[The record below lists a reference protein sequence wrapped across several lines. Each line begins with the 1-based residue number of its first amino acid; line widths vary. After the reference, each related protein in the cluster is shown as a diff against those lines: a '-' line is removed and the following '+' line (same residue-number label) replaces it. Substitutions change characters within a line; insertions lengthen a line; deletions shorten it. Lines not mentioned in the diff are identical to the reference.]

1 MHNAR
6 LDRWAVA
13 LLTALLFSVPLLHS
27 PRIADPFELP
37 KESAVIVSALVLSL
51 LGILALGS
59 RSTSPAVP
67 RSIAVASGA
76 LLLCATV
83 AAVMSANRGLALWD
97 LARTV
102 ALVVVGW
109 GVARFV
115 RDPGHAAWLMRAVT
129 AAAALVSAG
138 TLAQVAVPGYGL
150 TIAGVSLLP
159 AVPAGATLGDPGLA
173 MQYLLLAAPLGLG
186 AAALA
191 RGLKRFLCAGALGL
205 LITALIYAGR
215 PEGWI
220 AAGMITLALL
230 ATRVARAFAT
240 GGGWRAL
247 TPDLGGGTL
256 RATLVPVAVVL
267 LVVAVSRMPGI
278 SSSGEPMAPLPHVG
292 LLAPTTG
299 DPAADRRAA
308 VQGTTALL
316 ALHPIGVG
324 PGYWRHAFLEVAWKR
339 VTASPFTLSHQ
350 AVHVGNSLLELAAE
364 FGVAGAVLFVALL
377 ILLLL
382 RAARTA
388 FRDPGPT
395 GTVALAA
402 LDLMIAAIVVSF
414 LGSPLQDAT
423 PALLFWVAAGLAAG
437 SATAAASGARTA
449 ALASKSATPAGRASL
464 PLALAAAWAI
474 VAAAAGV
481 WIEMRFA
488 AGRRTLEGQGLLYSG
503 DVKGAIAV
511 LSEPAVLRAP
521 DHLPHVL
528 LGNACLRAGRNQAAA
543 DAFGATLARSPW
555 YLSAY
560 LGRAAAYQELGLYD
574 RADDDLRAALAIAP
588 GNTEILMSLGRLD
601 TRRGRLDQAIAD
613 YRQAAEQTPTLA
625 DAWYNIGEI
634 YARRGQFDA
643 AIEAFRSCSAKNPRH
658 PRVNL
663 AMGEAY
669 EQKGIYEMAVEF
681 YQRAA
686 SQDERA
692 VEPRLRLANMF
703 HATGKDCEAKESLMA
718 ARDLETDPARRATIL
733 SLIDKV
739 DAGCR
744 RILKSRQG

>member
-1 MHNAR
+1 MHTAR
-6 LDRWAVA
+6 FDRWAVA
-13 LLTALLFSVPLLHS
+13 LLTAVLFAVPLLHS

-37 KESAVIVSALVLSL
+37 KETAVIAVALLLSL
-51 LGILALGS
+51 FAILSSGDRAA
-59 RSTSPAVP
+59 SPAVP
-67 RSIAVASGA
+67 RSAVMMAGA

-83 AAVMSANRGLALWD
+83 AALVSANRALAFWD
-97 LARTV
+97 LGRTV
-102 ALVVVGW
+102 ALLVVGW
-109 GVARFV
+109 GVARFIH
-115 RDPGHAAWLMRAVT
+115 DSTHAAWLMRAAL
-129 AAAALVSAG
+129 AAGALVAAG

-173 MQYLLLAAPLGLG
+173 MQFLLLAAPLGLG

-191 RGLKRFLCAGALGL
+191 SGSSRILCAGALGL
-205 LITALIYAGR
+205 LIAAMIYAGR

-220 AAGMITLALL
+220 AAALITPALL

-247 TPDLGGGTL
+247 TPDLGGGAV
-256 RATLVPVAVVL
+256 RAALVPVAVVL

-278 SSSGEPMAPLPHVG
+278 ASSGEPMTPLPHVG
-292 LLAPTTG
+292 LLAPTTA

-308 VQGTTALL
+308 IQGTTALL
-316 ALHPIGVG
+316 ALHPLGVG

-350 AVHVGNSLLELAAE
+350 AVHVGNSLLELASE
-364 FGVAGAVLFVALL
+364 FGVAGGVLFVALL
-377 ILLLL
+377 ILLVV
-382 RAARTA
+382 RASRTA
-388 FRDPGPT
+388 FRDPGPG

-402 LDLMIAAIVVSF
+402 LDVMLAALIVSF
-414 LGSPLQDAT
+414 LGSPFQDAT

-437 SATAAASGARTA
+437 SAGAAALSAGSEAGAPMG
-449 ALASKSATPAGRASL
+449 ASPAPRARL
-464 PLALAAAWAI
+464 RWPLAAAWAI
-474 VAAAAGV
+474 VALAAGA
-481 WIEMRFA
+481 WIETRYA
-488 AGRRTLEGQGLLYSG
+488 AGRRTLDGQGLLFSG
-503 DVKGAIAV
+503 DLKGAIAV

-528 LGNACLRAGRNQAAA
+528 LGNACLRAGQNQAAA

-555 YLSAY
+555 YLSAF

-574 RADDDLRAALAIAP
+574 RADDDLRSALAIAP
-588 GNTEILMSLGRLD
+588 GNAELLMSLGRLD
-601 TRRGRLDQAIAD
+601 TRRGRFDQAIAD
-613 YRQAAEQTPTLA
+613 YRQAAEQTPSLA
-625 DAWYNIGEI
+625 DAWYDIGEI
-634 YARRGQFDA
+634 YARRGQYDA

-669 EQKGIYEMAVEF
+669 EQKGIYEMAVEY

-686 SQDERA
+686 SLDESA
-692 VEPRLRLANMF
+692 VDPRLRLANMF
-703 HATGKDCEAKESLMA
+703 HATGKDCEAKDSLLA
-718 ARDLETDPARRATIL
+718 ARDLETDPARRAAIL

-744 RILKSRQG
+744 RAMKER